1 MKLMIDFSF
10 LVLYY
15 LTVLVVSPPIY
26 CLYQFIVVL
35 YLVRYRSDNY
45 YIRKVHKKNYKK
57 KVGTANVRN
66 RWVYRK

>member
-1 MKLMIDFSF
+1 MFDFYF

-15 LTVLVVSPPIY
+15 VTVLVVLPPIY

-45 YIRKVHKKNYKK
+45 YIRKVQKKNHKK